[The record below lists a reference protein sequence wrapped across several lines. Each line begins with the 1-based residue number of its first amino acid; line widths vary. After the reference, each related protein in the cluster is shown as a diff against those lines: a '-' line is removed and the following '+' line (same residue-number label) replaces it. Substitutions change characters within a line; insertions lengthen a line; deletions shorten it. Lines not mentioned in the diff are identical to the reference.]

1 MAKTVMAIENRTW
14 DLVTV
19 AASQEQLS
27 QKVSVLVEED
37 LGEIYRDSMIFINSS
52 Y

>member
-37 LGEIYRDSMIFINSS
+37 LGEISRFDDIY
-52 Y
+52 